1 MFGRQELRDAHEI
14 NGAKD
19 NNILA
24 RSEAQFF
31 EGLEKGV
38 IQNKD
43 AYRSALKCG
52 RFVHRA
58 LLSPRACLT
67 QFTSHMDSMRFSAPP
82 LEKKFRA
89 VHFRI
94 FSNNYAII
102 YLLLVRLSY
111 VE

>member
-1 MFGRQELRDAHEI
+1 
-14 NGAKD
+14 
-19 NNILA
+19 
-24 RSEAQFF
+24 
-31 EGLEKGV
+31 
-38 IQNKD
+38 
-43 AYRSALKCG
+43 
-52 RFVHRA
+52 
-58 LLSPRACLT
+58 
-67 QFTSHMDSMRFSAPP
+67 MDSMRFSSSA

>member
-1 MFGRQELRDAHEI
+1 MFGRQELHEI

-52 RFVHRA
+52 RFVHGA
-58 LLSPRACLT
+58 LLSPRVCLT
-67 QFTSHMDSMRFSAPP
+67 QFTSRMESMRFSSPP
-82 LEKKFRA
+82 LEMKFRA

-94 FSNNYAII
+94 FSNNNAII
-102 YLLLVRLSY
+102 YLLLVQLSF
-111 VE
+111 V